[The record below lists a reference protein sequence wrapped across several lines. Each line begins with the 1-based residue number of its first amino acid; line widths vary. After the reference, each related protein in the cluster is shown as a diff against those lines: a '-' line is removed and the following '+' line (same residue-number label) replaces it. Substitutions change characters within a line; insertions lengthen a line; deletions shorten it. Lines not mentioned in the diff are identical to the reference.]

1 MDDAFDGFRTDR
13 PQPYDGAVLLRLNE
27 RINDGASLDAVLDLL
42 YDEMTAVVS
51 CDRMCVAVIDQATG
65 SVIARWCR
73 SNRPTQLRQGYS
85 ESLGDSHLREVV
97 DTGRPKII
105 DDLEV
110 RSNSKSAAGPT
121 RLILREGMRSSL
133 TCPLIVRDRSIG
145 FMFFSSTSPKAYS
158 GVDTTMF
165 EQVAGLIATT
175 MERDELTAR
184 VALSET
190 EIDDQ
195 KIELKEARREI
206 DRFFDMSLDL
216 LSVAGTD
223 GYFKVVNPSF
233 ERVLGYTAAELL
245 TRPLIEF
252 VHPDDRQ
259 ATLDETDKLKQGR
272 SSIAFENRYRC
283 KDGSY
288 RWLEWTARPM
298 AEEGEIYSVARDN
311 TAHKELDLKL
321 MTIVE
326 SAPVAMILIDPDDNI
341 ALANRYANVLF
352 GYRRGELA
360 GQPVQR
366 LIPKRFKKN
375 YRRLSARKPAGTR
388 RRRFGSGGNL
398 FGLRKDGAE
407 FPVEIVAT
415 AIDLGRTFLMATV
428 TDMTERKKAS
438 ARVETIF
445 ESSPDGILLVGSDGK
460 IGLAN
465 AAVERIFGYEPGRLV
480 GRPVE
485 LLVPK
490 RIRATHGNHR
500 RSFARTKSERPM
512 GETPFELFGLHSDG
526 SEVPVDISL
535 KPIEMDDGDYVITTI
550 RDLTERRRLQR
561 EFYVARQI
569 QQALLPKT
577 MPSLPGFDVAADL
590 RSAEAT
596 GGDFFQFNQSADG
609 SHVIAVGDV
618 SGHGFGPAILT
629 AGVMSY
635 IRAFLRTERELSAV
649 LSRTNRLL
657 HAETRPEDF
666 ATAILVRL
674 APETRAVE
682 YASAAHPYGFL
693 FDQEA
698 EVKVQ
703 FDKTGLPLGMFDH
716 ATYSAG
722 AGVTLDPGDTLVLA
736 TDGIIEALS
745 PEEREFGFEGIS
757 NAVRSVVGN
766 SAAEIT
772 ESIYQAVADFTQTTT
787 PVDDMTVLVIR
798 AI

>member
-1 MDDAFDGFRTDR
+1 
-13 PQPYDGAVLLRLNE
+13 
-27 RINDGASLDAVLDLL
+27 
-42 YDEMTAVVS
+42 
-51 CDRMCVAVIDQATG
+51 
-65 SVIARWCR
+65 
-73 SNRPTQLRQGYS
+73 
-85 ESLGDSHLREVV
+85 
-97 DTGRPKII
+97 
-105 DDLEV
+105 
-110 RSNSKSAAGPT
+110 
-121 RLILREGMRSSL
+121 
-133 TCPLIVRDRSIG
+133 
-145 FMFFSSTSPKAYS
+145 
-158 GVDTTMF
+158 
-165 EQVAGLIATT
+165 
-175 MERDELTAR
+175 MERDELTAKI
-184 VALSET
+184 ALSET
-190 EIDDQ
+190 EIGEH
-195 KIELKEARREI
+195 KVELKEARREI

-233 ERVLGYTAAELL
+233 ERVLGYTSAELL
-245 TRPLIEF
+245 TQPLIEF

-259 ATLDETDKLKQGR
+259 ATLDETEKLKMGR
-272 SSIAFENRYRC
+272 LSIAFENRYRC

-288 RWLEWTARPM
+288 RWLEWAARPI
-298 AEEGEIYSVARDN
+298 AEEGEIYSVARDI
-311 TAHKELDLKL
+311 TAQKELDLRL
-321 MTIVE
+321 MTVVE

-341 ALANRYANVLF
+341 ALANRYASVLF
-352 GYRRGELA
+352 GYRSGELA

-366 LIPKRFKKN
+366 LIPKRFEED
-375 YRRLSARKPAGTR
+375 YRRRSARKTSSTR
-388 RRRFGSGGNL
+388 RWRFGSGGSL

-407 FPVEIVAT
+407 FPIEIAAT
-415 AIDLGRTFLMATV
+415 AIDLGRTFLIATV

-465 AAVERIFGYEPGRLV
+465 AAVERMFGYEPGRLV

-490 RIRATHGNHR
+490 RIRATHGDHR
-500 RSFARTKSERPM
+500 RSFAREKRERPM
-512 GETPFELFGLHSDG
+512 GETPFELFGVHRDG

-596 GGDFFQFNQSADG
+596 GGDFFQFNRFPDG

-618 SGHGFGPAILT
+618 SGHGFVPAILT

-635 IRAFLRTERELSAV
+635 IRAFLRTERELPAV
-649 LSRTNRLL
+649 LSMTNRLL

-666 ATAILVRL
+666 ATALLLRVT
-674 APETRAVE
+674 PETRAVE
-682 YASAAHPYGFL
+682 YASAAHPYGYL
-693 FDQEA
+693 FDQKA
-698 EVKVQ
+698 ELK
-703 FDKTGLPLGMFDH
+703 FRFEKTGLPLGMFEN
-716 ATYSAG
+716 AAYPAG
-722 AGVTLDPGDTLVLA
+722 NGISLDPGDTLVLV
-736 TDGIIEALS
+736 TDGIIEAMS
-745 PEEREFGFEGIS
+745 PEEREFGLEGIS
-757 NAVRSVVGN
+757 AAVRPVVGK
-766 SAAEIT
+766 SAAEII
-772 ESIYQAVADFTQTTT
+772 EAIYQAVADFTQTTLRI
-787 PVDDMTVLVIR
+787 DDMTLLVIK